1 MNSTKDLKSQA
12 GFTIAELLVGI
23 FIIALISGIFMANY
37 RSSDRQAK
45 LNMAA
50 QQVVSDI
57 RTAQNY
63 SLGLQE
69 FEGSVPKSGWGTRFD
84 ITSPDSYII
93 FADEDEEEEYDYDA
107 GEAYKIIDL
116 PSDIIISNID
126 IAGAVNAVD
135 IVFMPPNP
143 ATYINQTDN
152 TSVEITLKEN
162 ISGAVKKIKV
172 NFLGLIDIVD

>member
-23 FIIALISGIFMANY
+23 FIIALISGIFLANY
-37 RSSDRQAK
+37 RSADRQAK

-69 FEGSVPKSGWGTRFD
+69 FEGSVPKSGWGARFN
-84 ITSPDSYII
+84 TASPDSYII
-93 FADEDEEEEYDYDA
+93 FADKDEGEYDYDA
-107 GEAYKIIDL
+107 GEEYKTVDL
-116 PSDIIISNID
+116 PSDIIISNIN
-126 IAGAVNAVD
+126 IAVAVNAVN

-143 ATYINQTDN
+143 TTYINTNNN

-162 ISGAVKKIKV
+162 ISNAVKKINV
-172 NFLGLIDIVD
+172 NFLGLVDIVD

>member
-1 MNSTKDLKSQA
+1 MNSVKDLKSQA

-23 FIIALISGIFMANY
+23 FIIALISGIFLANY
-37 RSSDRQAK
+37 RSADRQAK

-50 QQVVSDI
+50 QQVASDI

-63 SLGLQE
+63 SLGLRE
-69 FEGSVPKSGWGTRFD
+69 FAGSVPKSGWGARFD

-93 FADEDEEEEYDYDA
+93 FADEDEEEYDYDA
-107 GEAYKIIDL
+107 GETYKIIDL
-116 PSDIIISNID
+116 PSDITISGID
-126 IAGAVNAVD
+126 VAGAVD

-143 ATYINQTDN
+143 ATYINQANN

>member
-1 MNSTKDLKSQA
+1 MKSVKDLKSQS

-23 FIIALISGIFMANY
+23 FIIALISGIFIANY

-69 FEGSVPKSGWGTRFD
+69 FEGSVPKSGWGARFD
-84 ITSPDSYII
+84 IASPDSYII
-93 FADEDEEEEYDYDA
+93 FADEDEDEFDYDA
-107 GEAYKIIDL
+107 GEEYKTVDL
-116 PSDIIISNID
+116 PSDIIISNINV
-126 IAGAVNAVD
+126 AGAVD

-143 ATYINQTDN
+143 TTYINTNNN

-162 ISGAVKKIKV
+162 ISNAVKKINV

>member
-1 MNSTKDLKSQA
+1 MNSVKDLKSQA

-23 FIIALISGIFMANY
+23 FIIALISGIFLANY
-37 RSSDRQAK
+37 RSADRQAK

-69 FEGSVPKSGWGTRFD
+69 FKGSVPKSGWGARFD
-84 ITSPDSYII
+84 TASPGSYII
-93 FADEDEEEEYDYDA
+93 FADEDEGEFDYDA
-107 GEAYKIIDL
+107 SEAYKIIDL

-126 IAGAVNAVD
+126 IAGAVD
-135 IVFMPPNP
+135 IVFMPPDP
-143 ATYINQTDN
+143 TTYINTNNN

-162 ISGAVKKIKV
+162 ISNAVKKINV
-172 NFLGLIDIVD
+172 NFLGLIDIID

>member
-1 MNSTKDLKSQA
+1 MNSVKDLKSQA

-23 FIIALISGIFMANY
+23 FIIALISGIFLANY
-37 RSSDRQAK
+37 RSADRQAK

-57 RTAQNY
+57 RMAQNY
-63 SLGLQE
+63 SLGLRE
-69 FEGSVPKSGWGTRFD
+69 FEGSVPKSGWGARFD
-84 ITSPDSYII
+84 TASPNSYTI
-93 FADEDEEEEYDYDA
+93 FADKDDGRDYDA
-107 GEAYKIIDL
+107 GEEYKKIDL
-116 PSDIIISNID
+116 PSDIIISDID
-126 IAGAVNAVD
+126 IAGAVD

-143 ATYINQTDN
+143 TTYINTSNN

-162 ISGAVKKIKV
+162 ISGAVKKINV